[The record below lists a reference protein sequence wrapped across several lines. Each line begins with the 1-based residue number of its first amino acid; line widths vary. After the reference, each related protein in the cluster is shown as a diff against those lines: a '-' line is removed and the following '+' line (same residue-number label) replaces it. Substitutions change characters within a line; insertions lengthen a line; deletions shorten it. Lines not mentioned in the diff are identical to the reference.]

1 MFYSMIPATSIKQ
14 VLEQLDLIIEET
26 ILENNY
32 LGVFAYVYRRT
43 TAKIEEAIKDGRFE
57 DNDRMEKMDVI
68 FANLYI
74 KAYYDYKLEKT
85 ICNAWKTSFELGNKK
100 ISLVQHLMLG
110 MNAHINYDLGQA
122 AALCNQG
129 DSISSLKNDFMEVNY
144 VLAEL
149 TDVMQKK
156 LGKVSPMMFLL
167 DWIGHRSDE
176 RLTNFSMKKARD
188 FAWRLAEDLA
198 QSNEKEKEKRI
209 KKADKNVTRLSN
221 ILARPPGISL
231 KIMARILS
239 FSEEKNVGKVI
250 EILSRD

>member
-1 MFYSMIPATSIKQ
+1 MIPATSIKQ

-43 TAKIEEAIKDGRFE
+43 TAEIEEAIKKDRFE
-57 DNDRMEKMDVI
+57 DNARMEKMDVI

-74 KAYYDYKLEKT
+74 KSYHDYKLGKPV
-85 ICNAWKTSFELGNKK
+85 CNAWKTSFELGNKK

-110 MNAHINYDLGQA
+110 MNAHINFDLGQA
-122 AALCNQG
+122 AVLCNQG
-129 DSISSLKNDFMEVNY
+129 ESISSLKNDFMEVNY

-167 DWIGHRSDE
+167 DWVGHRSDE

-188 FAWRLAEDLA
+188 FAWKLAEDLA
-198 QSNEKEKEKRI
+198 QSNEKEKEQRL
-209 KKADKNVTRLSN
+209 KKADKNVTRLSK
-221 ILARPPGISL
+221 ILASPPGILL
-231 KIMARILS
+231 KIMSNILS
-239 FSEEKNVGKVI
+239 LSEEKNIGKVI

>member
-1 MFYSMIPATSIKQ
+1 MVPATSIKQ
-14 VLEQLDLIIEET
+14 VLEQLDYIIEET

-43 TAKIEEAIKDGRFE
+43 TAQIEKAIENSRFE
-57 DNDRMEKMDVI
+57 DNARMEKMDVI

-74 KAYYDYKLEKT
+74 KAYYDYKQGKP
-85 ICNAWKTSFELGNKK
+85 ISKAWKISFDAGKKK

-110 MNAHINYDLGQA
+110 MNAHINFDLGQA
-122 AALCNQG
+122 AAQCGPG
-129 DSISSLKNDFMEVNY
+129 DLISLLKNDFMEVNY

-149 TDVMQKK
+149 TDEMQKK

-188 FAWRLAEDLA
+188 FAWKLAEDLA
-198 QSNEKEKEKRI
+198 HSNEKDKKERI
-209 KKADKNVTRLSN
+209 NKADKRVTRLGKILSN
-221 ILARPPGISL
+221 PPGISL
-231 KIMARILS
+231 KIMSQILS
-239 FSEEKNVGKVI
+239 LTEEKNIGKVI